1 MYFSLLPDIAYDQKP
16 IRYPYSSSDY
26 TIAKNFFRRNKIST
40 DMFGYATFYS
50 KYTLQQDISIEEIAR
65 QYYGSPYYD
74 WVLILTNNLV
84 NPKFDV
90 PQSGWTLRKMV
101 EHKYG
106 EVDAHSGIHHY
117 ETIELKSGETV
128 DNLPVIALEGGLV
141 VDEKFYESPF
151 TYWDGIQQVTVNGNT
166 VSKKVTNFEHEV
178 AENEKKRSI
187 YILRNTYFGRFVE
200 EFKKQTRYS
209 KSSDYLSGRMKNV
222 ATI

>member
-16 IRYPYSSSDY
+16 ISYPYSSSDY
-26 TIAKNFFRRNKIST
+26 TRAKNFFRRNKIST
-40 DMFGYATFYS
+40 DMFGYATFYD
-50 KYTLQQDISIEEIAR
+50 KYTLQEDISIEEIAR

-90 PQSGWTLRKMV
+90 PQNGWTLRKMV

-178 AENEKKRSI
+178 AENEKKRDI
-187 YILRNTYFGRFVE
+187 YILRKSYFSRFVE

-209 KSSDYLSGRMKNV
+209 KSSNYLSSRLKRV

>member
-26 TIAKNFFRRNKIST
+26 TIAKNFFRRNEIST
-40 DMFGYATFYS
+40 DMFGYATFYD
-50 KYTLQQDISIEEIAR
+50 KYTLQEDISIEEIAR

-90 PQSGWTLRKMV
+90 PQNGWTLRKMV

-178 AENEKKRSI
+178 AENEKKRDI
-187 YILRNTYFGRFVE
+187 YILRKSYFSRFVE

-209 KSSDYLSGRMKNV
+209 KSSNYLSSRLKRV